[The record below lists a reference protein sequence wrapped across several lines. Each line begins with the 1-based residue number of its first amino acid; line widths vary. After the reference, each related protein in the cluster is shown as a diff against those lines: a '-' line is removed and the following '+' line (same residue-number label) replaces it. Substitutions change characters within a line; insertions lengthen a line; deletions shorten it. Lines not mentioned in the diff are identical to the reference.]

1 MAPSFHLLSF
11 QEDPTSL
18 LCPGA
23 ASNLPSPQSS
33 DLQVPDS
40 CDICMD
46 IHTAPFHLSFGFG
59 HASQL
64 IHFPLNTLL
73 HASPQSVACLLPHCL
88 TLRRPRPQRPQG
100 QGRQPP
106 NPSRTHNLG
115 LLSRSIW
122 CISSP
127 SAKAICLNAGLPTCL
142 PAQKLPGVQQG
153 HRTKASLLG
162 LAYELPLS

>member
-1 MAPSFHLLSF
+1 MAPSFHLLGF

-23 ASNLPSPQSS
+23 ASNQPSPQSS

-46 IHTAPFHLSFGFG
+46 IHTAPSHLSFGFG

-64 IHFPLNTLL
+64 IHLPLNTYCMRGPSLW
-73 HASPQSVACLLPHCL
+73 PGCLLPHCL
-88 TLRRPRPQRPQG
+88 TWHRPCPQCPQG

-106 NPSRTHNLG
+106 NPSCTHNLG

-127 SAKAICLNAGLPTCL
+127 SAKAICLNAGR
-142 PAQKLPGVQQG
+142 
-153 HRTKASLLG
+153 HASLPKNFPEFSKATGQKPASSAWRMNFL
-162 LAYELPLS
+162 